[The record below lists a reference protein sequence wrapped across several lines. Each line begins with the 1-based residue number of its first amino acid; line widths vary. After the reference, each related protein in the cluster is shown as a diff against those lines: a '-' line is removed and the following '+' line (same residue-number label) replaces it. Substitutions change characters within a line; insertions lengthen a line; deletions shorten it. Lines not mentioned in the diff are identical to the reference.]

1 MLLMSSSPSSCIPTM
16 GRRSRPYILEH
27 PPVYAGAYG
36 RIRLF
41 CLVLRA
47 ALVTVVGA
55 VVVQFNFY
63 VRLLEFAVVGQAELE
78 VFDADAALAPHGLVI
93 SLDG

>member
-1 MLLMSSSPSSCIPTM
+1 MWLYSDLTVHLL
-16 GRRSRPYILEH
+16 R
-27 PPVYAGAYG
+27 
-36 RIRLF
+36 F
-41 CLVLRA
+41 VLGT

-78 VFDADAALAPHGLVI
+78 VLDADAALAPHRLVVG
-93 SLDG
+93 LDG

>member
-1 MLLMSSSPSSCIPTM
+1 M

-41 CLVLRA
+41 CFVLRT
-47 ALVTVVGA
+47 ALVAVVGA

-63 VRLLEFAVVGQAELE
+63 VRLLKFAVVGQAELE
-78 VFDADAALAPHGLVI
+78 VLDADAALAPHRLVVGLEA
-93 SLDG
+93 